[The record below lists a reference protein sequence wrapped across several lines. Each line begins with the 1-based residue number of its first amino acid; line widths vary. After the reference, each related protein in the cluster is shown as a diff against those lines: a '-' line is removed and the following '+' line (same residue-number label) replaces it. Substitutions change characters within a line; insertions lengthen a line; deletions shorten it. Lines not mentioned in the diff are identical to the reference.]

1 MPSVRQQLNIAAP
14 TRAVWDMITTAE
26 GLTSWWVDEARVD
39 ARKGGR
45 IVLTSEGDDGEP
57 VEEVGLVHACR
68 PTAKFEIAWDS
79 NSPAPTKGTR
89 IAFQVAR
96 DGDETRISV
105 IHSGGGILD
114 DEEEWEQLDKS
125 WKSALKALRGALES

>member
-14 TRAVWDMITTAE
+14 PRTVWAALTTAE

-39 ARKGGR
+39 AREGGR

-57 VEEVGLVHACR
+57 VEECGLVHTCR
-68 PTAKFEIAWDS
+68 PTRKFEIAWDNS
-79 NSPAPTKGTR
+79 SPAPTKGTR
-89 IAFQVAR
+89 VQFQVAR
-96 DGDETRISV
+96 DGDETRVSV

-114 DEEEWEQLDKS
+114 DEDEWTLLDKA
-125 WKSALKALRGALES
+125 WKSALKALRSSLES

>member
-14 TRAVWDMITTAE
+14 PRTVWNAITTAE
-26 GLTSWWVDEARVD
+26 GLTSWWVHEARVD

-57 VEEVGLVHACR
+57 VEEVGFIHTCR
-68 PTAKFEIAWDS
+68 PTSKFEIAWDS

-89 IAFQVAR
+89 IQFQVAR
-96 DGDETRISV
+96 DGDETRVSV
-105 IHSGGGILD
+105 IHSGSGILD
-114 DEEEWEQLDKS
+114 DEEQWPDLDKS
-125 WKSALKALRGALES
+125 WKSALKALRSHLES